1 MKGLHGIIF
10 SYEKENGLRELIE
23 NRVHGSVPFGGD
35 YRIIDFIL
43 SSMVNAG
50 ITDVGVIMHGKC
62 QSLLDHLGSGKSW
75 DLSRN
80 YGGLTLLPAFA
91 YNERSHGDGQ
101 FRGRVEALY
110 SVMNYLKSIRQDY
123 VVLSD
128 SDTIINM
135 PLEDVLAR
143 HIATG
148 ADITAV
154 CTAAGGDG
162 QDTYFRLDGGGRIT
176 DTAYELYTPSGYR
189 CLNIFVL
196 RTELLVQLVTERISR
211 NGYSLRRNILQEMGN
226 RLKLYGYVYDGYAAH
241 ISTLQNYYDRS
252 MELLDTGVRGRLF
265 CPERP
270 VYGKENDSPSSYI
283 DPEGGCVNSLV
294 ADGCDIQGSVKNCVL
309 FRNVRIEKGA
319 SVENCILF
327 KDTVVKRGAVLRGVI
342 TDKYVTI
349 SENVTLMGHERYP
362 IVIAKGATVQGK
374 EVRHESSVC
383 DQ

>member
-80 YGGLTLLPAFA
+80 FGGLTLLPAFA

-128 SDTIINM
+128 SDTIINI

-176 DTAYELYTPSGYR
+176 DTAYSLHTPSGYR

-196 RTELLVQLVTERISR
+196 RTELLVQLVTECISR
-211 NGYSLRRNILQEMGN
+211 NGYSLRRNILQEMGG

-265 CPERP
+265 YPERP

-327 KDTVVKRGAVLRGVI
+327 KDTVVKKGAVLRGVI

-362 IVIAKGATVQGK
+362 IVIAKGATV
-374 EVRHESSVC
+374 
-383 DQ
+383 

>member
-110 SVMNYLKSIRQDY
+110 SVMNYLKGIRQDY

-143 HIATG
+143 HIAAG

-196 RTELLVQLVTERISR
+196 RTELLVHLVTECISR

-265 CPERP
+265 CPERGVWQGERLALQLHRP
-270 VYGKENDSPSSYI
+270 
-283 DPEGGCVNSLV
+283 GG
-294 ADGCDIQGSVKNCVL
+294 
-309 FRNVRIEKGA
+309 R
-319 SVENCILF
+319 
-327 KDTVVKRGAVLRGVI
+327 LREFAG
-342 TDKYVTI
+342 
-349 SENVTLMGHERYP
+349 GRR
-362 IVIAKGATVQGK
+362 
-374 EVRHESSVC
+374 VRHQAREKLRAVP
-383 DQ
+383 QRAH

>member
-1 MKGLHGIIF
+1 MNGMHGIIF

-23 NRVHGSVPFGGD
+23 NRVHGSIPFGGD

-91 YNERSHGDGQ
+91 YNEQRHSDGQ

-128 SDTIINM
+128 SDTVINA
-135 PLEDVLAR
+135 PLDDVLRR
-143 HIATG
+143 HIDTG

-154 CTAAGGDG
+154 CTAAPGDG
-162 QDTYFRLDGGGRIT
+162 EDTYFQLNGDGVIT
-176 DTAYELYTPSGYR
+176 DTAYGLHTPEGCR

-196 RTELLVQLVTERISR
+196 RTELLVQLVTECVSR
-211 NGYSLRRNILQEMGN
+211 NGYSLRRSILQEMGS
-226 RLKLYGYVYDGYAAH
+226 RLNLHGYVYDGYAAH
-241 ISTLQNYYDRS
+241 INTLQSYYDRS
-252 MELLDTGVRGRLF
+252 MELLDSTVRGALF
-265 CPERP
+265 CPDRP
-270 VYGKENDSPSSYI
+270 VYGRENDSPSSYI

-294 ADGCDIQGSVKNCVL
+294 ADGCGIQGSVKNCVL

-319 SVENCILF
+319 VVENCILF

-342 TDKYVTI
+342 TDKYVTV

-362 IVIAKGATVQGK
+362 IVVTKGATV
-374 EVRHESSVC
+374 
-383 DQ
+383 

>member
-1 MKGLHGIIF
+1 M
-10 SYEKENGLRELIE
+10 
-23 NRVHGSVPFGGD
+23 
-35 YRIIDFIL
+35 
-43 SSMVNAG
+43 
-50 ITDVGVIMHGKC
+50 
-62 QSLLDHLGSGKSW
+62 SG
-75 DLSRN
+75 
-80 YGGLTLLPAFA
+80 
-91 YNERSHGDGQ
+91 
-101 FRGRVEALY
+101 
-110 SVMNYLKSIRQDY
+110 
-123 VVLSD
+123 VLSPAA
-128 SDTIINM
+128 SSVEKA
-135 PLEDVLAR
+135 PSV
-143 HIATG
+143 
-148 ADITAV
+148 TAV
-154 CTAAGGDG
+154 CTAVPGDG
-162 QDTYFRLDGGGRIT
+162 QDTYFRLDARGRIT
-176 DTAYELYTPSGYR
+176 DTAYSLHTPSGYR

-196 RTELLVQLVTERISR
+196 RTELLVQLVTECISR

-327 KDTVVKRGAVLRGVI
+327 KDTVVKKGAVLRGVI

-362 IVIAKGATVQGK
+362 IVIAKGATV
-374 EVRHESSVC
+374 
-383 DQ
+383 

>member
-1 MKGLHGIIF
+1 MNGMHGIIF

-23 NRVHGSVPFGGD
+23 NRVHGSIPFGGD

-91 YNERSHGDGQ
+91 YNAQRHSDGQ

-128 SDTIINM
+128 SDTVINA
-135 PLEDVLAR
+135 PLDDVLR
-143 HIATG
+143 QHIDTG

-154 CTAAGGDG
+154 CTAAPGDG
-162 QDTYFRLDGGGRIT
+162 EDTYFQLNGDGAIT
-176 DTAYELYTPSGYR
+176 DTAYGLHTPEGYR

-196 RTELLVQLVTERISR
+196 RTELLVQLVTECVSR
-211 NGYSLRRNILQEMGN
+211 NGYSLRRSILQEMGG
-226 RLKLYGYVYDGYAAH
+226 RLNLHGYVYDGYAAH
-241 ISTLQNYYDRS
+241 INTLQSYYDRS
-252 MELLDTGVRGRLF
+252 MELLDSTVRGALF
-265 CPERP
+265 CPDRP

-294 ADGCDIQGSVKNCVL
+294 ADGCGIQGSVKNCVL

-319 SVENCILF
+319 VVENCILF

-342 TDKYVTI
+342 TDKYVTV

-362 IVIAKGATVQGK
+362 IVVTKGATV
-374 EVRHESSVC
+374 
-383 DQ
+383 

>member
-1 MKGLHGIIF
+1 MNGMHGIIF

-23 NRVHGSVPFGGD
+23 NRVHGSIPFGGD

-91 YNERSHGDGQ
+91 YNEQRHSDGQ

-128 SDTIINM
+128 SDTVINA
-135 PLEDVLAR
+135 PLDDVLRR
-143 HIATG
+143 HIDTG

-154 CTAAGGDG
+154 CTAAPGDG
-162 QDTYFRLDGGGRIT
+162 EDTYFQLNGDGAIA
-176 DTAYELYTPSGYR
+176 DTAYGLHTPEGYR

-196 RTELLVQLVTERISR
+196 RTELLVQLVTECVSR
-211 NGYSLRRNILQEMGN
+211 NGYSLRRSILQEMGG
-226 RLKLYGYVYDGYAAH
+226 RLNLHGYIYDGYAAH
-241 ISTLQNYYDRS
+241 INTLQ
-252 MELLDTGVRGRLF
+252 
-265 CPERP
+265 
-270 VYGKENDSPSSYI
+270 SY
-283 DPEGGCVNSLV
+283 
-294 ADGCDIQGSVKNCVL
+294 
-309 FRNVRIEKGA
+309 
-319 SVENCILF
+319 
-327 KDTVVKRGAVLRGVI
+327 
-342 TDKYVTI
+342 
-349 SENVTLMGHERYP
+349 
-362 IVIAKGATVQGK
+362 
-374 EVRHESSVC
+374 
-383 DQ
+383 

>member
-1 MKGLHGIIF
+1 MNGMHGIIF

-23 NRVHGSVPFGGD
+23 NRVHGSIPFGGD

-91 YNERSHGDGQ
+91 YNEQRHSDGQ

-128 SDTIINM
+128 SDTVINA
-135 PLEDVLAR
+135 PLDDVLR
-143 HIATG
+143 QHIDTG

-154 CTAAGGDG
+154 CSAAPGDG
-162 QDTYFRLDGGGRIT
+162 EDTYFQLNGDGAIT
-176 DTAYELYTPSGYR
+176 DTAYGLHTPEGYR

-196 RTELLVQLVTERISR
+196 RTELLVQLVTECVSR
-211 NGYSLRRNILQEMGN
+211 NGYSLRRSILQEMGG
-226 RLKLYGYVYDGYAAH
+226 RLNLHGYVYDGYAAH
-241 ISTLQNYYDRS
+241 INTLQSYYDRS
-252 MELLDTGVRGRLF
+252 MELLDGTVRGALF
-265 CPERP
+265 CPDRP

-294 ADGCDIQGSVKNCVL
+294 ADGCGIQGSVKNCVL

-319 SVENCILF
+319 VVENCILF

-342 TDKYVTI
+342 TDKYVTV

-362 IVIAKGATVQGK
+362 IVITKGATV
-374 EVRHESSVC
+374 
-383 DQ
+383 

>member
-1 MKGLHGIIF
+1 MNGLHGIIF
-10 SYEKENGLRELIE
+10 SYEQEPGLRELAERRMPASI
-23 NRVHGSVPFGGD
+23 PFGGR
-35 YRIIDFIL
+35 YRVVDFML
-43 SSMVNAG
+43 SNLHAAG
-50 ITDVGVIMHGKC
+50 ITDVGVVLHGNY
-62 QSLLDHLGSGKSW
+62 QSLLDHIGNGKTW
-75 DLSRN
+75 DMARK
-80 YGGLTLLPAFA
+80 YGGLRILPPFA
-91 YNERSHGDGQ
+91 DTRAYRSGE
-101 FRGRVEALY
+101 FRGKMEALAGVR
-110 SVMNYLKSIRQDY
+110 SYLQGIRQDY

-128 SDTIINM
+128 SDLIINL
-135 PLEDVLAR
+135 PLADVFAAHLES
-143 HIATG
+143 G

-154 CTAAGGDG
+154 CTAVPGDG
-162 QDTYFRLDGGGRIT
+162 QDTYFRLDARGRIT
-176 DTAYELYTPSGYR
+176 DTAYGLHTPEGYR

-196 RTELLVQLVTERISR
+196 RTELLIQLVTECLSHNR
-211 NGYSLRRNILQEMGN
+211 YSLRRDILQGMSS
-226 RLKLYGYVYDGYAAH
+226 RLHLQSYVYDGYAAH

-327 KDTVVKRGAVLRGVI
+327 KDTVVKRGAILRGVI
-342 TDKYVTI
+342 TDKYVTV

-362 IVIAKGATVQGK
+362 IVIAKGATV
-374 EVRHESSVC
+374 
-383 DQ
+383 

>member
-1 MKGLHGIIF
+1 MNGMHGIIF

-23 NRVHGSVPFGGD
+23 NRVHGSIPFGGD

-91 YNERSHGDGQ
+91 YNEQRHSDGQ

-128 SDTIINM
+128 SDTVINA
-135 PLEDVLAR
+135 PLDDVLR
-143 HIATG
+143 QHIDTG

-154 CTAAGGDG
+154 CSAAPGDG
-162 QDTYFRLDGGGRIT
+162 EDTYFQLNGDGAIT
-176 DTAYELYTPSGYR
+176 DTAYGLHTPEGYR

-196 RTELLVQLVTERISR
+196 RTELLVQLVTECVSR
-211 NGYSLRRNILQEMGN
+211 NGYSLRRSILQEMGG
-226 RLKLYGYVYDGYAAH
+226 RLNLHGYVYDGYAAH
-241 ISTLQNYYDRS
+241 INTLQSYYDRS
-252 MELLDTGVRGRLF
+252 MELLDGTVRGALF
-265 CPERP
+265 CPDRP

-294 ADGCDIQGSVKNCVL
+294 ADGCGIQGSVKNCVL

-319 SVENCILF
+319 VVENCILF

-342 TDKYVTI
+342 TDKYVTV

-362 IVIAKGATVQGK
+362 IVVTKGATV
-374 EVRHESSVC
+374 
-383 DQ
+383 

>member
-80 YGGLTLLPAFA
+80 FGGLTLLPAFA

-143 HIATG
+143 HIAAG

-154 CTAAGGDG
+154 CTTTPGDG
-162 QDTYFRLDGGGRIT
+162 RDTYFRLDDGGRIT
-176 DTAYELYTPSGYR
+176 DTAYSLHTPEGYR

-196 RTELLVQLVTERISR
+196 RTELLVQLVTECISR

-362 IVIAKGATVQGK
+362 IVIAKGATV
-374 EVRHESSVC
+374 
-383 DQ
+383 

>member
-1 MKGLHGIIF
+1 MNGMHGIIF

-23 NRVHGSVPFGGD
+23 NRVHGSIPFGGD

-91 YNERSHGDGQ
+91 YNELRHSDGQ

-128 SDTIINM
+128 SDTVINA
-135 PLEDVLAR
+135 PLDDVLR
-143 HIATG
+143 QHIDTG

-154 CTAAGGDG
+154 CTAAPGDG
-162 QDTYFRLDGGGRIT
+162 EDTYFQLNGDGAIT
-176 DTAYELYTPSGYR
+176 DTAYGLHTPEGYR

-196 RTELLVQLVTERISR
+196 RTELLVQLVTECVSR
-211 NGYSLRRNILQEMGN
+211 NGYSLRRSILQEMGG
-226 RLKLYGYVYDGYAAH
+226 RLNLHGYVYDGYAAH
-241 ISTLQNYYDRS
+241 INTLQSYYDRS
-252 MELLDTGVRGRLF
+252 MELLDGTVRGALF
-265 CPERP
+265 CPDRP

-294 ADGCDIQGSVKNCVL
+294 ADGCGIQGSVKNCVL

-319 SVENCILF
+319 VVENCILF

-342 TDKYVTI
+342 TDKYVTV

-362 IVIAKGATVQGK
+362 IVVTKGATV
-374 EVRHESSVC
+374 
-383 DQ
+383 